1 MKTAATPIGFA
12 FSAATIPARNRRRVT
27 LAAKF
32 QAGLPGQPFGSF
44 PSRLSMVPPDV
55 LFGVLPVWVG
65 VYVLT
70 AITFAVAGYAVY
82 YRVFRL
88 VLQGAPASRFDRP
101 LTRLVGAAA
110 IVLGQR
116 KVLQRVGR
124 TDPRS
129 RRIDLAGIGHAAI
142 FWGFLSFSLSYLIFI
157 FGGSIWHPL
166 GETILT
172 PTGVLV
178 YSIYLDIL
186 AVVVLAALVWALF
199 RRWIAQPHRLSF
211 DLTRK
216 GESVVIVGLTAGLMI
231 ATLLVHSFYVASGG
245 HGPEAGVPIGGAI
258 GGGLA
263 AAGMSAGAAGA
274 LQAIF
279 WWVHLLIILGFALY
293 IPFSKHIHMVAAPV
307 NAFFRNLEPRGG
319 LQIPLID
326 LDSMDEDVRF
336 GASRVQDFT
345 WRQLLDGYACAVCGR
360 CTDACPANTTGKVLS
375 PMHIVENLKEHMIG
389 IGHQGPRDATHV
401 EPMPLIDGAI
411 PEQAIWDC
419 VSCGACMEECP
430 VVVEHVPTIMDMRR
444 SLVLEESRIPET
456 GMNALLSMEQRG
468 HPWRGTTFARTDWA
482 EGLDV
487 PTIAEKPDAEVLFWV
502 GCTAALEQRS
512 QGIARSMVKV
522 LKSAGVDFAI
532 LGEEE
537 SCTGDP
543 ARRMG
548 NEYLYQMLAQQ
559 NIEVMNAYNIKTV
572 VTICPHC
579 FNTIKNEYPQFG
591 GDYEVLHYS
600 QFVDGLIKQGRV
612 KPVKMM
618 DVSVAYHDSCFL
630 GRHNGV
636 YDEPRNVARAIP
648 GLQLVEMSPRCR
660 ERGFCCG
667 AGGGHMWIE
676 ESQGERI
683 NHARTDHFLETGA
696 DTVGV
701 SCPFCLQMMNEGIQS
716 KGQADAKE
724 ARDVLE
730 ILADSLADD

>member
-1 MKTAATPIGFA
+1 
-12 FSAATIPARNRRRVT
+12 
-27 LAAKF
+27 
-32 QAGLPGQPFGSF
+32 
-44 PSRLSMVPPDV
+44 MVPPDS
-55 LFGVLPVWVG
+55 LFGMLPVWVG
-65 VYVLT
+65 VYALT
-70 AITFAVAGYAVY
+70 ALTFAVAGYAVY
-82 YRVFRL
+82 RRVFRL
-88 VLQGAPASRFDRP
+88 VFQGLPVARFDRP
-101 LTRLVGAAA
+101 FTRLTGAVG

-129 RRIDLAGIGHAAI
+129 RRIDMAGIGHATI
-142 FWGFLSFSLSYLIFI
+142 FWGFLSFTLSYLIFI
-157 FGGSIWHPL
+157 FGGAIWHPL
-166 GETILT
+166 GEIILT
-172 PTGVLV
+172 RTGVLV

-186 AVVVLAALVWALF
+186 AVVILAALAWALI

-216 GESVVIVGLTAGLMI
+216 GESVIIVGLTAGLML
-231 ATLLVHSFYVASGG
+231 ATLLVHSFYVAGG
-245 HGPEAGVPIGGAI
+245 GGGPESGVFVGGAI
-258 GGGLA
+258 GNWFASL
-263 AAGMSAGAAGA
+263 GMPQATANV
-274 LQAIF
+274 LQATF
-279 WWVHLLIILGFALY
+279 WWVHLLIIFGFSLY
-293 IPFSKHIHMVAAPV
+293 IPFSKHIHMVAAPL
-307 NAFFRNLEPRGG
+307 NAFFRNLEPRGA
-319 LQIPLID
+319 LASID
-326 LDSMDEDVRF
+326 LENVERF

-345 WRQLLDGYACAVCGR
+345 WKELLDGYACAVCGR
-360 CTDACPANTTGKVLS
+360 CTDVCPAHTTGKVLS
-375 PMHIVENLKEHMIG
+375 PMHIVENLKEHMIA
-389 IGHQGPRDATHV
+389 IGHQGARDAEHV

-411 PEQAIWDC
+411 PEQAVWDC

-468 HPWRGTTFARTDWA
+468 HPWRGTTFSRTDWA
-482 EGLDV
+482 QGLDV
-487 PTIAEKPDAEVLFWV
+487 PTIADHPDAEVLFWV

-548 NEYLYQMLAQQ
+548 NEYLFQIMAQQ
-559 NIEVMNAYNIKTV
+559 NVEILNTYNIKTI
-572 VTICPHC
+572 VTTCPHC
-579 FNTIKNEYPQFG
+579 FNTIRNEYPQFG

-600 QFVDGLIKQGRV
+600 QFVDGLIQQGRV

-618 DVSVAYHDSCFL
+618 NVTVAYHDSCFL

-648 GLQLVEMSPRCR
+648 GLTLVEMSPRCR

-683 NHARTDHFLETGA
+683 NHVRTDHFLDTGA

-701 SCPFCLQMMNEGIQS
+701 SCPFCLQMMTEGIQA
-716 KGQADAKE
+716 KGQSDTRE

-730 ILADSLADD
+730 ILADSIGDD

>member
-1 MKTAATPIGFA
+1 
-12 FSAATIPARNRRRVT
+12 
-27 LAAKF
+27 
-32 QAGLPGQPFGSF
+32 
-44 PSRLSMVPPDV
+44 MVPPDS

-70 AITFAVAGYAVY
+70 LVTFGVGTYVVY
-82 YRVFRL
+82 HRVFRL
-88 VLQGAPASRFDRP
+88 VLQGLPVARFDRP
-101 LTRLVGAAA
+101 MVRLAGAIG

-124 TDPRS
+124 LDPRS
-129 RRIDLAGIGHAAI
+129 GGIDLAGLGHAAI

-157 FGGSIWHPL
+157 FGGSTWHPL

-172 PTGVLV
+172 RTGVLV
-178 YSIYLDIL
+178 YSIYLDIFA
-186 AVVVLAALVWALF
+186 AVILVALVWALF

-231 ATLLVHSFYVASGG
+231 ATLLVHTFYVAAGG
-245 HGPEAGVPIGGAI
+245 EGPEADVVIGGAI
-258 GGGLA
+258 GTWLA
-263 AAGMSAGAAGA
+263 GIGMSEATAGA

-279 WWVHLLIILGFALY
+279 WWVHLLIVLGFGLY
-293 IPFSKHIHMVAAPV
+293 VPFSKHIHMVAAPL
-307 NAFFRNLEPRGG
+307 NAFFRNLEPRGA
-319 LQIPLID
+319 LATID
-326 LDSMDEDVRF
+326 LENVERF

-345 WRQLLDGYACAVCGR
+345 WKELLDGYACAVCGR
-360 CTDACPANTTGKVLS
+360 CTDACPAHTTGKVLS
-375 PMHIVENLKEHMIG
+375 PMHIVENLKEHMIA
-389 IGHQGPRDATHV
+389 IGHQGVRDAEHV

-411 PEQAIWDC
+411 PEQAVWDC

-430 VVVEHVPTIMDMRR
+430 VVVEHVPTIIDMRR
-444 SLVLEESRIPET
+444 SLVLEESKIPET

-468 HPWRGTTFARTDWA
+468 HPWRGTTFGRTDWA
-482 EGLDV
+482 EGLNV
-487 PTIAEKPDAEVLFWV
+487 PTMAEKPDAEVLFWV
-502 GCTAALEQRS
+502 GCTGALEQRS
-512 QGIARSMVKV
+512 QGIARSMAKV

-532 LGEEE
+532 LGDEEA
-537 SCTGDP
+537 CTGDP

-548 NEYLYQMLAQQ
+548 NEYLFQIMAQQ
-559 NIEVMNAYNIKTV
+559 NVEVLNSYNVKTV

-579 FNTIKNEYPQFG
+579 FNTMKNEYPQFG
-591 GDYEVLHYS
+591 GEYEVLHYS
-600 QFVDGLIKQGRV
+600 QFVDGLIRDGKI

-618 DVSVAYHDSCFL
+618 DVSVAYHDSCYL

-636 YDEPRNVARAIP
+636 YDEPRNVAKAIP
-648 GLQLVEMSPRCR
+648 GLKLVEMAPRCR

-683 NHARTDHFLETGA
+683 NHVRTDHFLETQA

-701 SCPFCLQMMNEGIQS
+701 SCPFCLQMMTEGIQS
-716 KGQADAKE
+716 KGEADSKE

-730 ILADSLADD
+730 ILADSLEED